1 MGKRKQHGITYYQ
14 CDWTGLPMRSTN
26 CYMPTWNGDKLVKH
40 GSYAYWECVVAHV
53 HELEKAGDLLDVEA
67 RTSSVLAPTSTRS
80 PLHRCC
86 ASTSPHRPAACG
98 STARS

>member
-1 MGKRKQHGITYYQ
+1 MFQAAVVHSMGKRKQHGITYYQ
-14 CDWTGLPMRSTN
+14 CEWTGLPMRSTN

-67 RTSSVLAPTSTRS
+67 RTSSVLAPTSTVQYS
-80 PLHRCC
+80 
-86 ASTSPHRPAACG
+86 
-98 STARS
+98 

>member
-67 RTSSVLAPTSTRS
+67 RRILEHVHPELSRRAQCIGTYKG
-80 PLHRCC
+80 
-86 ASTSPHRPAACG
+86 AARDG
-98 STARS
+98 AGVD